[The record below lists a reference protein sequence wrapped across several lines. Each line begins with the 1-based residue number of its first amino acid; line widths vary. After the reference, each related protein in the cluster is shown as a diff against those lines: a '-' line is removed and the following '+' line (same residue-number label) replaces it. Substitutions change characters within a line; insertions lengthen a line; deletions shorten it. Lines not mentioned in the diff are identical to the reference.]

1 MMGRGR
7 LFAALFSAF
16 AVFSAPGAEAQDYPT
31 RAIKFIVPFA
41 GGSATDAVAR
51 IVGDKVSATLK
62 QPVIIENLPGG
73 SGVIA
78 AQRVARA
85 EPDGYTILI
94 TTNTTHGANQSLLA
108 KVPYDAVADFEPIAK
123 LATNPLILV
132 INPSLPFTSVREL
145 IDYARANPGKLTFGS
160 GSSSSRVTGEL
171 LKARAHID
179 ITHVPYRSIPF
190 AVTDVIGG
198 QISMAFADPQ
208 TGVPQINS
216 GRVKGL
222 AVSGTTRVKLAP
234 DLPTMEEA
242 GVPNYDIVA
251 FFAAFA
257 PAKTPKPVIDVLHKA
272 MAEAVNDPGTA
283 ERLVASGID
292 PSLSSPEELKGFVVA
307 EIKKW
312 AEIVQ
317 AAGIKPE

>member
-1 MMGRGR
+1 MRGTR
-7 LFAALFSAF
+7 YFAAVLSALT
-16 AVFSAPGAEAQDYPT
+16 ALAAPVARADDYPT
-31 RAIKFIVPFA
+31 RPIKFIVPFA

-51 IVGDKVSATLK
+51 IVGDRVSATIK

-78 AQRVARA
+78 AQKVARA

-108 KVPYDAVADFEPIAK
+108 KVPYDAVADFEPITK

-132 INPSLPFTSVREL
+132 VNPSLPFTSVRDVV
-145 IDYARANPGKLTFGS
+145 DYARANPGKLTFGS
-160 GSSSSRVTGEL
+160 GSSSSRVCGEL
-171 LKARAHID
+171 LKARMKVD
-179 ITHVPYRSIPF
+179 ITHVPYRSIPP

-208 TGVPQINS
+208 TGVPQIES

-222 AVSGTTRVKLAP
+222 AVSGTARVKLAP

-257 PAKTPKPVIDVLHKA
+257 PAKTPKAVIETLHKA
-272 MAEAVNDPGTA
+272 MTEAVKDPA
-283 ERLVASGID
+283 VADRMLASGID